1 MFGRQGPQ
9 SSSVN
14 TDAAVPIQPSTG
26 WKIFRLS
33 AVRVTAHNHDMNRE
47 LPPLMEMMRR
57 LIGAPSVSSVT
68 PGFDQSNRAVIDLL
82 AGWLDGM
89 GFAVEVL
96 PLSRQPGKAN
106 LIATLGTGA
115 GGLVLAGH
123 TDTVPYDEGRW
134 RTDPFRLTEADNRL
148 YGLGTCDMKA
158 FFALA
163 LEAARHCRAESL
175 QAPLIILA
183 TADEESSMD
192 GAKDL
197 VVLGHP
203 KARYALIG
211 EPTGLRPVHMHK
223 GIIMEALH
231 VFGHAG
237 HSSDPRLGASAL
249 EGMHRVL
256 GELLAWRGELQANHN
271 DPRFAVPVPT
281 LNPGY
286 IRGGDN
292 PNRICAHCELHFDLR
307 ALPGMDHDV
316 LRQAIDARL
325 AALLPDGALRVE
337 RRSLIDGT
345 PPLYTPA
352 DSAIVRAAEKLTGHP
367 AEAVAFCTEGPYLN
381 ALGMDSIILGPGD
394 IDQAHQ
400 PDEYLALDRIEPMV
414 SLLRGL
420 ITRFCVESQ
429 ETGE

>member
-1 MFGRQGPQ
+1 MKH
-9 SSSVN
+9 
-14 TDAAVPIQPSTG
+14 AVPP
-26 WKIFRLS
+26 L
-33 AVRVTAHNHDMNRE
+33 RE
-47 LPPLMEMMRR
+47 MLQR
-57 LIGAPSVSSVT
+57 LIGAPSVSSVS
-68 PGFDQSNRAVIDLL
+68 PAFDQSNRDVIDLL
-82 AGWLDGM
+82 AGWLDGL

-96 PLSRQPGKAN
+96 PLTRQSGKTN
-106 LIATLGTGA
+106 LIATLGRGP
-115 GGLVLAGH
+115 GGLVLSGH

-134 RTDPFRLTEADNRL
+134 RYDPFRLTEADNRL
-148 YGLGTCDMKA
+148 YGLGTSDMKA

-163 LEAARHCRAESL
+163 IEAARHYRAETL
-175 QAPLIILA
+175 QAPLVLLA

-197 VVLGHP
+197 VALGRP
-203 KARYALIG
+203 RARYAVIG

-223 GIIMEALH
+223 GIIMEAIH
-231 VFGHAG
+231 VYGQAG

-256 GELLAWRGELQANHN
+256 GDLLAWRGELQASHN

-281 LNPGY
+281 LNPGS
-286 IRGGDN
+286 IHGGDN
-292 PNRICAHCELHFDLR
+292 PNRICSHCELHFDLR
-307 ALPGMDHDV
+307 ALPGMDLDA
-316 LRQAIDARL
+316 LRHCLDERL
-325 AALLPDGALRVE
+325 SALLPGGALRVE

-381 ALGMDSIILGPGD
+381 ALGMNSIILGPGD

-400 PDEYLALDRIEPMV
+400 PDEYLALDRIEPTLA
-414 SLLRGL
+414 LLHGL
-420 ITRFCVESQ
+420 ITRFCVEPQ
-429 ETGE
+429 ETGEYRSPSKR

>member
-1 MFGRQGPQ
+1 LSLAR
-9 SSSVN
+9 
-14 TDAAVPIQPSTG
+14 AA
-26 WKIFRLS
+26 
-33 AVRVTAHNHDMNRE
+33 AHNQGMERE

-82 AGWLDGM
+82 ADWLDGI

-106 LIATLGTGA
+106 LIATLGRGA

-134 RTDPFRLTEADNRL
+134 RYDPFRLTEADNRL

-163 LEAARHCRAESL
+163 IEAARHCRADTL
-175 QAPLIILA
+175 RAPLIILA

-197 VVLGHP
+197 VVLGRP
-203 KARYALIG
+203 RARYALIG

-223 GIIMEALH
+223 GIIMEAIH
-231 VFGHAG
+231 VYGRAG
-237 HSSDPRLGASAL
+237 HSSNPQLGASAL
-249 EGMHRVL
+249 EGMHKVL
-256 GELLAWRGELQANHN
+256 GDLLAWRGELQAGYS

-281 LNPGY
+281 LNPGH

-307 ALPGMDHDV
+307 ALPGMDLDA
-316 LRQAIDARL
+316 LRQRLDERLARL
-325 AALLPDGALRVE
+325 FAGSELRVE

-345 PPLYTPA
+345 PALHTPA
-352 DSAIVRAAEKLTGHP
+352 DSAIVRAAERLTGYP

-381 ALGMDSIILGPGD
+381 ALGMDSILLGPGD
-394 IDQAHQ
+394 IAQAHQ
-400 PDEYLALDRIEPMV
+400 PDEYLALERIEPTV
-414 SLLRGL
+414 ALLRDL
-420 ITRFCVESQ
+420 IARFCVQ
-429 ETGE
+429 PGA

>member
-1 MFGRQGPQ
+1 MESG
-9 SSSVN
+9 
-14 TDAAVPIQPSTG
+14 
-26 WKIFRLS
+26 
-33 AVRVTAHNHDMNRE
+33 
-47 LPPLMEMMRR
+47 LPPLMEMTRS

-68 PGFDQSNRAVIDLL
+68 AGFDQSNRAVIDLL
-82 AGWLDGM
+82 AGWLEGM
-89 GFAVEVL
+89 GFTVEVL
-96 PLSRQPGKAN
+96 PLSRQPGKSN
-106 LIATLGTGA
+106 LIATLGRGP

-134 RTDPFRLTEADNRL
+134 RYDPFRLTEADNRL

-163 LEAARHCRAESL
+163 IEAARHCRADTL
-175 QAPLIILA
+175 RAPLIILA

-197 VVLGHP
+197 VALGRP

-211 EPTGLRPVHMHK
+211 EPTGLHPVHMHK
-223 GIIMEALH
+223 GIIMEAIH
-231 VFGHAG
+231 VFGKAG
-237 HSSDPRLGASAL
+237 HSSNPQHGASAL

-256 GELLAWRGELQANHN
+256 GDLLAWRGELQADHR

-307 ALPGMDHDV
+307 ALPGMDLDG
-316 LRQAIDARL
+316 LRHSLDDRL
-325 AALLPDGALRVE
+325 AGLFAGSELHAE

-345 PPLYTPA
+345 PALHTPA
-352 DSAIVRAAEKLTGHP
+352 DSAIVRAAERLTGHP

-394 IDQAHQ
+394 IAQAHQ
-400 PDEYLALDRIEPMV
+400 PDEYLALERIEPTLA
-414 SLLRGL
+414 LLREL
-420 ITRFCVESQ
+420 INRFCIQPDS
-429 ETGE
+429 

>member
-1 MFGRQGPQ
+1 L
-9 SSSVN
+9 
-14 TDAAVPIQPSTG
+14 STA
-26 WKIFRLS
+26 RMS
-33 AVRVTAHNHDMNRE
+33 AHNHGME
-47 LPPLMEMMRR
+47 CEIPPLMEMMRQ

-68 PGFDQSNRAVIDLL
+68 PGFDQSNQAVIDLL
-82 AGWLDGM
+82 ADWLDGM

-106 LIATLGTGA
+106 LIATLGSGS

-134 RTDPFRLTEADNRL
+134 RYDPFRLTEADNRL

-163 LEAARHCRAESL
+163 IEAARHCRTETL

-197 VVLGHP
+197 VALGRP
-203 KARYALIG
+203 RARYALIG

-223 GIIMEALH
+223 GIIMEAIH
-231 VFGHAG
+231 VYGHAG
-237 HSSDPRLGASAL
+237 HSSNPQLGASAL
-249 EGMHRVL
+249 EGMHKVL
-256 GELLAWRGELQANHN
+256 GDLLAWRGELQASHS

-286 IRGGDN
+286 IHGGDN

-307 ALPGMDHDV
+307 ALPGMDLDG
-316 LRQAIDARL
+316 LRHSLDGRL
-325 AALLPDGALRVE
+325 AGLFTGGDLRTE

-345 PPLYTPA
+345 PPLHTPV
-352 DSAIVRAAEKLTGHP
+352 DSAIVRAAERLTGHP

-394 IDQAHQ
+394 IAQAHQ
-400 PDEYLALDRIEPMV
+400 PDEYLALERIEPTV
-414 SLLRGL
+414 ALLRDL
-420 ITRFCVESQ
+420 IMRFCVQ
-429 ETGE
+429 

>member
-1 MFGRQGPQ
+1 MKR
-9 SSSVN
+9 N
-14 TDAAVPIQPSTG
+14 
-26 WKIFRLS
+26 
-33 AVRVTAHNHDMNRE
+33 
-47 LPPLMEMMRR
+47 PPTLMEMMRR

-82 AGWLDGM
+82 ADWLHGL

-106 LIATLGTGA
+106 LIATLGRGA

-134 RTDPFRLTEADNRL
+134 RHDPFRLTEADDRL

-163 LEAARHCRAESL
+163 IEAARHYRADTL
-175 QAPLIILA
+175 RAPLILLA

-197 VVLGHP
+197 VALGRP
-203 KARYALIG
+203 KGRYALIG
-211 EPTGLRPVHMHK
+211 EPTGLHPVHLHK
-223 GIIMEALH
+223 GILMEAIH
-231 VFGHAG
+231 VYGRAG
-237 HSSDPRLGASAL
+237 HSSNPRFGASAL
-249 EGMHRVL
+249 EGMHKVL
-256 GELLAWRGELQANHN
+256 GDLLAWRGELQAGHN

-307 ALPGMDHDV
+307 ALPGMD
-316 LRQAIDARL
+316 LN
-325 AALLPDGALRVE
+325 ALRHALDERLSGLFAGTELRAE

-345 PPLYTPA
+345 PPLHTPA
-352 DSAIVRAAEKLTGHP
+352 DSAIVRAAERLTGHP

-394 IDQAHQ
+394 IAQAHQ
-400 PDEYLALDRIEPMV
+400 PDEYLALDRIEPTV
-414 SLLRGL
+414 ALLREL
-420 ITRFCVESQ
+420 IARFCVQ
-429 ETGE
+429 PGA

>member
-1 MFGRQGPQ
+1 LSLAR
-9 SSSVN
+9 
-14 TDAAVPIQPSTG
+14 AA
-26 WKIFRLS
+26 
-33 AVRVTAHNHDMNRE
+33 AHNQGMERE

-82 AGWLDGM
+82 ADWLDGI

-106 LIATLGTGA
+106 LIATLGRGA

-134 RTDPFRLTEADNRL
+134 RYDPFRLTEADNRL

-163 LEAARHCRAESL
+163 IEAARHCRADTL
-175 QAPLIILA
+175 RAPLIILA

-197 VVLGHP
+197 VVLGRP
-203 KARYALIG
+203 RARYALIG

-223 GIIMEALH
+223 GIIMEAIH
-231 VFGHAG
+231 VYGRAG
-237 HSSDPRLGASAL
+237 HSSNPQLGASAL
-249 EGMHRVL
+249 EGMHKVL
-256 GELLAWRGELQANHN
+256 GDLLAWRGELQAGYS

-281 LNPGY
+281 LNPGH

-307 ALPGMDHDV
+307 ALPGMDLDV
-316 LRQAIDARL
+316 LRHRLDERLARL
-325 AALLPDGALRVE
+325 FAGSELRVE

-345 PPLYTPA
+345 PALHTPA
-352 DSAIVRAAEKLTGHP
+352 DSAIVRAAERLTGYP

-381 ALGMDSIILGPGD
+381 ALGMDSILLGPGD
-394 IDQAHQ
+394 IAQAHQ
-400 PDEYLALDRIEPMV
+400 PDEYLALERIEPTV
-414 SLLRGL
+414 ALLRDL
-420 ITRFCVESQ
+420 IARFCVQ
-429 ETGE
+429 PGA

>member
-1 MFGRQGPQ
+1 LLEPPGSIPQ
-9 SSSVN
+9 
-14 TDAAVPIQPSTG
+14 
-26 WKIFRLS
+26 S
-33 AVRVTAHNHDMNRE
+33 AVREIYRLSDAQVAAHNHGMDSD

-57 LIGAPSVSSVT
+57 LIGAPSVSSVN

-82 AGWLDGM
+82 ADWLDGL
-89 GFAVEVL
+89 GFAIEVL

-106 LIATLGTGA
+106 LIATLGRGP

-134 RTDPFRLTEADNRL
+134 SSDPFRLTEADNRL
-148 YGLGTCDMKA
+148 YGLGTSDMKA

-163 LEAARHCRAESL
+163 IEAARHCRAETL

-197 VVLGHP
+197 VALGRP
-203 KARYALIG
+203 RARYALIG

-223 GIIMEALH
+223 GILMEAIH
-231 VFGHAG
+231 VYGHAG
-237 HSSDPRLGASAL
+237 HSSNPQLGASAL
-249 EGMHRVL
+249 EGMHKVL
-256 GELLAWRGELQANHN
+256 GDLLAWRGELQAAHS

-286 IRGGDN
+286 IQGGDN

-307 ALPGMDHDV
+307 ALPGMDLDG
-316 LRQAIDARL
+316 LRHSLDGRL
-325 AALLPDGALRVE
+325 SGLFTGSALHAVRH
-337 RRSLIDGT
+337 SLIDGT
-345 PPLYTPA
+345 PPLHTPA
-352 DSAIVRAAEKLTGHP
+352 DSAIVRAAERLTGHG

-381 ALGMDSIILGPGD
+381 ALGMESIILGPGD
-394 IDQAHQ
+394 IAQAHQ
-400 PDEYLALDRIEPMV
+400 PDEYLALERIEPTV
-414 SLLRGL
+414 ALLRDL
-420 ITRFCVESQ
+420 ITRFCVQPAS
-429 ETGE
+429 ETG

>member
-1 MFGRQGPQ
+1 M
-9 SSSVN
+9 
-14 TDAAVPIQPSTG
+14 AAAANNARTETRRR
-26 WKIFRLS
+26 KARLKFHLS
-33 AVRVTAHNHDMNRE
+33 DVRPAAHNPAME
-47 LPPLMEMMRR
+47 SGLPPLMEMMRS

-68 PGFDQSNRAVIDLL
+68 AGFDQSNRAVIDLL
-82 AGWLDGM
+82 AGWLEGM
-89 GFAVEVL
+89 GFTVEVL
-96 PLSRQPGKAN
+96 PLSRQPGKSN
-106 LIATLGTGA
+106 LIATLGRGP

-134 RTDPFRLTEADNRL
+134 RYDPFRLTEADNRL

-163 LEAARHCRAESL
+163 IEAARQCRADTL
-175 QAPLIILA
+175 RAPLIILA

-197 VVLGHP
+197 VALGRP

-211 EPTGLRPVHMHK
+211 EPTGLHPVHMHK
-223 GIIMEALH
+223 GIIMEAIH
-231 VFGHAG
+231 VFGKAG
-237 HSSDPRLGASAL
+237 HSSNPQLGASAL

-256 GELLAWRGELQANHN
+256 GDLLAWRGELQEDHR

-281 LNPGY
+281 LNPGF

-307 ALPGMDHDV
+307 ALPGMDLDG
-316 LRQAIDARL
+316 LRLSLDDRL
-325 AALLPDGALRVE
+325 TSLFAGSELRAE

-345 PPLYTPA
+345 PALHTPA
-352 DSAIVRAAEKLTGHP
+352 DSAIVRAAERLTGHP

-394 IDQAHQ
+394 IAQAHQ
-400 PDEYLALDRIEPMV
+400 PDEYLALERIEPTLA
-414 SLLRGL
+414 LLREL
-420 ITRFCVESQ
+420 ITRFCIQPDS
-429 ETGE
+429 

>member
-1 MFGRQGPQ
+1 MESG
-9 SSSVN
+9 
-14 TDAAVPIQPSTG
+14 
-26 WKIFRLS
+26 
-33 AVRVTAHNHDMNRE
+33 
-47 LPPLMEMMRR
+47 LPPLMEMMRS

-68 PGFDQSNRAVIDLL
+68 AGFDQSNRAVIDLL
-82 AGWLDGM
+82 AGWLEGM
-89 GFAVEVL
+89 GFTVEVL
-96 PLSRQPGKAN
+96 PLSRQPGKSN
-106 LIATLGTGA
+106 LIATLGRGP

-134 RTDPFRLTEADNRL
+134 RYDPFRLTEADNRL

-163 LEAARHCRAESL
+163 IEAARQCRADTL
-175 QAPLIILA
+175 RAPLIILA

-197 VVLGHP
+197 VALGRP

-211 EPTGLRPVHMHK
+211 EPTGLHPVHMHK
-223 GIIMEALH
+223 GIIMEAIH
-231 VFGHAG
+231 VFGKAG
-237 HSSDPRLGASAL
+237 HSSNPQLGASAL

-256 GELLAWRGELQANHN
+256 GDLLAWRGELQEDHR

-281 LNPGY
+281 LNPGF

-307 ALPGMDHDV
+307 ALPGMDLDG
-316 LRQAIDARL
+316 LRLSLDDRL
-325 AALLPDGALRVE
+325 TSLFAGSELRAE

-345 PPLYTPA
+345 PALHTPA
-352 DSAIVRAAEKLTGHP
+352 DSAIVRAAERLTGHP

-394 IDQAHQ
+394 IAQAHQ
-400 PDEYLALDRIEPMV
+400 PDEYLALERIEPTLA
-414 SLLRGL
+414 LLREL
-420 ITRFCVESQ
+420 INRFCIQPDS
-429 ETGE
+429 

>member
-1 MFGRQGPQ
+1 MPSAGRE
-9 SSSVN
+9 
-14 TDAAVPIQPSTG
+14 
-26 WKIFRLS
+26 IFRLS
-33 AVRVTAHNHDMNRE
+33 ETRVTAHNHGMDRD

-68 PGFDQSNRAVIDLL
+68 PGFDQSNRSVIDLL
-82 AGWLDGM
+82 ADWLDSLD
-89 GFAVEVL
+89 FTVEVL
-96 PLSRQPGKAN
+96 PLSRQPGKSN
-106 LIATLGTGA
+106 LIATLGRGP

-148 YGLGTCDMKA
+148 YGLGTSDMKA

-163 LEAARHCRAESL
+163 IEAARHCRAETL

-197 VVLGHP
+197 VALGRP
-203 KARYALIG
+203 RARYALIG

-223 GIIMEALH
+223 GIIMEAIH
-231 VFGHAG
+231 VYGHAG
-237 HSSDPRLGASAL
+237 HSSNPQLGASAL
-249 EGMHRVL
+249 EGMHKVL
-256 GELLAWRGELQANHN
+256 GDLLAWRGELQAAHH

-286 IRGGDN
+286 IQGGDN

-307 ALPGMDHDV
+307 ALPGMDLDG
-316 LRQAIDARL
+316 LRHSLDGRL
-325 AALLPDGALRVE
+325 SGLFAGSALRAE
-337 RRSLIDGT
+337 RHSLIDGT
-345 PPLYTPA
+345 PPLHTPA
-352 DSAIVRAAEKLTGHP
+352 DSAIVKAAERLTGHD

-381 ALGMDSIILGPGD
+381 ALGMESIILGPGD
-394 IDQAHQ
+394 IAQAHQ
-400 PDEYLALDRIEPMV
+400 PDEYLALERIEPTLV
-414 SLLRGL
+414 LLSEL
-420 ITRFCVESQ
+420 IKRFCIQPDS
-429 ETGE
+429 T